1 MRLLCTVWVVGGLE
15 GFGRDGEGC
24 DDERLGDSGISCYMI
39 CGSSAQKR
47 EIASLVEIVRAVLGW
62 DPSAIPC

>member
-1 MRLLCTVWVVGGLE
+1 MGGLE

-24 DDERLGDSGISCYMI
+24 DDERLRDSDISCNMI
-39 CGSSAQKR
+39 CDSSVQKR
-47 EIASLVEIVRAVLGW
+47 EIASHVEVVRAVLGW